1 VNIASPIRLVIT
13 ALVLTLLSPFSA
25 TAPAQ
30 ATETVLKTVTV
41 KGHDGALLN
50 GASVL
55 ITTYR
60 EDGSGDL
67 SFISG
72 TTNSQGVATIA
83 VPVGSSGNISVA
95 PSVSDLQNAIYADT
109 QGEISKFGPDSNEP
123 IEINLEKANIRFV
136 LKYSNG
142 TDAEKGM
149 IFILR
154 DTNNLFLGSGMI
166 ARAGAFGFALPSD
179 LTPGA
184 DYNVGY
190 ALYQEDVYENKSLF
204 SFQYGLRAAGA
215 AGSQTYKVFTDRL
228 FTTEI
233 VANSDG
239 VFPLV
244 VTTGNIVGQLK
255 DGNGNNLALPNGVR
269 GQVTIQKIN
278 SDGSL
283 DSNAQ
288 IFRGAGG
295 SHFIYPDGSFPGR
308 VLGNLA
314 GRYRVSV
321 TIQGSSTIPSFRSY
335 IYQNANG
342 EFSTA
347 EGSGYLP
354 TPFALNLTVPS
365 TPTLKIRSFLP
376 GTSTPDDSINIEYS
390 STGVGSDM
398 GSDDISTYPTGEAS
412 IFLPNGTYTFDV
424 SSSKSADNGYDKK
437 NVYTVVVSGGVTTS
451 VTLGS
456 TTISASSDG
465 FYNFE
470 GRSANLKLALSDSAT
485 GAAINDF
492 SSEIFLNSGGD
503 EFGDYVTSAGSNNG
517 LSRIII
523 EPGNYVLLINPHT
536 PGYSQQRFLLTVGS
550 DLVPSITGVTPAAGV
565 FTLPM
570 KIANA
575 KVQYRA
581 NGNPTSAGWVEFC
594 QGPSEYEFDSCEGS
608 GFGNLGR
615 AYKNLEPGNYYLIV
629 RPGSSEFAPKKY
641 NATVDSQG
649 VLTVAGSTL
658 VDGHW
663 QLTGQTPNVRFKVLH
678 PITGN
683 PVSSGWINIQ
693 KVASDGSYL
702 YSLLN
707 ADLSSSEPGLT
718 SSYVPD
724 GNYVVIVNPNSKG
737 DASVAGLASKRYV
750 MTVVSGV
757 ASISVG
763 GAAVA
768 KDGEK
773 WIVTLAN
780 ANLSIKLKT
789 PTGGVLTSSW
799 FDLCTD
805 TGNGPSQVGSCSGQ
819 GVNQDGE
826 GSLNVEPGN
835 YYLRVNP
842 GSSLPYAQKTY
853 AVSVASDG
861 TVTITDAVKIGDF
874 WHVAAAAPNFTGK
887 IRGPIGETLT
897 VANNQ
902 GFDLQLQKWDSD
914 RNYWGHVS
922 GQWRNSAD
930 FAFNVTAAGKYRLS
944 VNPRGFAQYTTT
956 ISDLFWVNGTG
967 QVATSET
974 GTYGLALSNFDIRVK
989 TPNFLIDFVDPRDN
1003 SLLSNGW
1010 ISAFSVDTLTN
1021 NQQWIGNGD
1030 ISSANPGKIGFN
1042 FADGTY
1048 RLEVNP
1054 SAARS
1059 GLTRKQYKVVVASNG
1074 TSVVVTGWK
1083 NNTEVTKTGSRFVI
1097 SAGKANITGRVTAPD
1112 GTPLGNVP
1120 NTYTQINVQKLNAGG
1135 NWDWTDNWYS
1145 TDGDGYFNVNVE
1157 DPGTYRLRVE
1167 PYGRQNVTVAFS
1179 DQFTVT
1185 NENAAT
1191 FELAINPLKLNAPDL
1206 LVSVYEGD
1214 SPTAVSNIGIEI
1226 RRNDQWFDWANTG
1239 QTGVGGISF
1248 VDAGNYQLVLHPN
1261 TQQTQNGF
1269 TRQTYDVVVT
1279 INSGVKTA
1287 TVTPKNGASKVGNL
1301 NKLKLGTAALS
1312 GRLLLPASGSN
1323 AVVANANVVPI
1334 TATGQELWQYSSNT
1348 SATGKWAIS
1357 LPAGTYKLQAR
1368 TPYGLGTYGNGEKLG
1383 TVTIAS
1389 DGTATLSGA
1398 LNGLDP
1404 LNLTLT
1410 LKDPTWRGTVL
1421 APGSSTDPIPFA
1433 SVCIVI
1439 TGNWNCSQANQ
1450 QGQWAISA
1458 PSDFTAFDT
1467 TAEFRIEDVQNR
1479 LYPTLTVRGASEVL
1493 AALGGTSSAD
1503 RIYRLP
1509 SANVQITVTAGG
1521 EPASG
1526 IWANLEEV
1534 NIGWLGANM
1543 TDASGV
1549 AKFYVDPSKLDGEL
1563 LRVRAE
1569 INGNP
1574 KYATGY
1580 ASSQLDF
1587 SGTGGEISRTLPL
1600 SVPNLR
1606 AILSEPSV
1614 GGVAGAAVPYS
1625 WVELLKENGQ
1635 GWDEWVSGT
1644 STDSQGQFS
1653 LFAPTINSAETKYIV
1668 RVNPPWNN
1676 SSTSSSRDYAV
1687 TVNSG
1692 GSVQSIVVRNKTS
1705 VVMQQ
1710 ANINGF
1716 DYWKLTLAAPTLSGS
1731 VLDSVG
1737 QPIANSWVSPY
1748 DQINQIWMS
1757 GVNSRSTGAFSMA
1770 LNDGMYRIEANVPWG
1785 VTNTARSAQCLV
1797 TLSGGAVISG
1807 GACVQPDKTVQLRL
1821 RAPNVTFTLK
1831 SGGEVV
1837 PYAHIGIGFGSWN
1850 TWAQSDVNG
1859 KVSLFVDSEAI
1870 ASANPGISGEVTPYL
1885 WIDPPWNANNKMVR
1899 WDCPIG
1905 ANKPICSQ
1913 LPLVTIGTAYA
1924 QSDLGDIQVLKPN
1937 TVLAVKVPGGSA
1949 SIGAGAWVTLVSF
1962 DQGSGANQT
1971 WAGANTDSSGNAYF
1985 YLDSST
1991 ATADTRWGVTINPPW
2006 DKRHL
2011 YSMKE
2016 FGTYQEHGDW
2026 THGLTWSELLTTA
2039 FAPATPNF
2047 AITVNRP
2054 TGGTPNRYGWV
2065 QLEEVDSNG
2074 NTISWKNGT
2083 SLDYLGRS
2091 SLLLAAGKIYR
2102 LTAYPNGGEGARTT
2116 CVIQT
2121 DTSTPIAFAKSDG
2134 LCDGN
2139 LSGSSLVLTLDQ
2151 GNVTGTVKDSAI
2163 PASPVAGA
2171 IVVAVANDSTTITTT
2186 TNENGR
2192 FGLDLDLTK
2201 SWRVTVIPSGTTLAN
2216 QTLTAEITTAGDI
2229 PTIFLANR

>member
-41 KGHDGALLN
+41 KGHDGALLS
-50 GASVL
+50 GAAVL
-55 ITTYR
+55 ITSYR
-60 EDGSGDL
+60 EDGNGDI

-83 VPVGSSGNISVA
+83 VPVGSSGDVSVA
-95 PSVSDLQNAIYADT
+95 PSVTDLQNAVSSDA
-109 QGEISKFGPDSNEP
+109 QGQGAFFGPDSNEP
-123 IEINLEKANIRFV
+123 IEINLERADIRFV
-136 LKYSNG
+136 LKNANG

-149 IFILR
+149 VFFLNGP
-154 DTNNLFLGSGMI
+154 DGNLGGGTL

-179 LTPGA
+179 LTPGTN
-184 DYNVGY
+184 YHVGY
-190 ALYQEDVYENKSLF
+190 ALYQNDVYENKSLF
-204 SFQYGLRAAGA
+204 SFRYGLRAAGA

-233 VANSDG
+233 DANSDG

-244 VTTGNIVGQLK
+244 VSTGNIVGQLK

-321 TIQGSSTIPSFRSY
+321 AIQGSSTIPAFRSY

-342 EFSTA
+342 EFSTT

-398 GSDDISTYPTGEAS
+398 GSDYISTYPTGEAS

-470 GRSANLKLALSDSAT
+470 GRSANLKLALSDSVT

-503 EFGDYVTSAGSNNG
+503 EFGDYITSAGSNNG

-523 EPGNYVLLINPHT
+523 EPGNYVLLINPHA

-608 GFGNLGR
+608 GFENLGR

-757 ASISVG
+757 VSISVG

-780 ANLSIKLKT
+780 ANLSVKLKT

-826 GSLNVEPGN
+826 GALNVEPGN

-902 GFDLQLQKWDSD
+902 GF
-914 RNYWGHVS
+914 
-922 GQWRNSAD
+922 A
-930 FAFNVTAAGKYRLS
+930 
-944 VNPRGFAQYTTT
+944 
-956 ISDLFWVNGTG
+956 
-967 QVATSET
+967 
-974 GTYGLALSNFDIRVK
+974 
-989 TPNFLIDFVDPRDN
+989 
-1003 SLLSNGW
+1003 
-1010 ISAFSVDTLTN
+1010 
-1021 NQQWIGNGD
+1021 
-1030 ISSANPGKIGFN
+1030 
-1042 FADGTY
+1042 
-1048 RLEVNP
+1048 
-1054 SAARS
+1054 
-1059 GLTRKQYKVVVASNG
+1059 
-1074 TSVVVTGWK
+1074 
-1083 NNTEVTKTGSRFVI
+1083 VTKM
-1097 SAGKANITGRVTAPD
+1097 
-1112 GTPLGNVP
+1112 
-1120 NTYTQINVQKLNAGG
+1120 
-1135 NWDWTDNWYS
+1135 
-1145 TDGDGYFNVNVE
+1145 
-1157 DPGTYRLRVE
+1157 
-1167 PYGRQNVTVAFS
+1167 
-1179 DQFTVT
+1179 
-1185 NENAAT
+1185 
-1191 FELAINPLKLNAPDL
+1191 
-1206 LVSVYEGD
+1206 
-1214 SPTAVSNIGIEI
+1214 
-1226 RRNDQWFDWANTG
+1226 
-1239 QTGVGGISF
+1239 
-1248 VDAGNYQLVLHPN
+1248 
-1261 TQQTQNGF
+1261 GF
-1269 TRQTYDVVVT
+1269 R
-1279 INSGVKTA
+1279 
-1287 TVTPKNGASKVGNL
+1287 
-1301 NKLKLGTAALS
+1301 
-1312 GRLLLPASGSN
+1312 
-1323 AVVANANVVPI
+1323 
-1334 TATGQELWQYSSNT
+1334 
-1348 SATGKWAIS
+1348 
-1357 LPAGTYKLQAR
+1357 
-1368 TPYGLGTYGNGEKLG
+1368 
-1383 TVTIAS
+1383 
-1389 DGTATLSGA
+1389 
-1398 LNGLDP
+1398 
-1404 LNLTLT
+1404 
-1410 LKDPTWRGTVL
+1410 
-1421 APGSSTDPIPFA
+1421 
-1433 SVCIVI
+1433 
-1439 TGNWNCSQANQ
+1439 
-1450 QGQWAISA
+1450 
-1458 PSDFTAFDT
+1458 
-1467 TAEFRIEDVQNR
+1467 
-1479 LYPTLTVRGASEVL
+1479 
-1493 AALGGTSSAD
+1493 
-1503 RIYRLP
+1503 
-1509 SANVQITVTAGG
+1509 
-1521 EPASG
+1521 
-1526 IWANLEEV
+1526 
-1534 NIGWLGANM
+1534 
-1543 TDASGV
+1543 
-1549 AKFYVDPSKLDGEL
+1549 
-1563 LRVRAE
+1563 
-1569 INGNP
+1569 
-1574 KYATGY
+1574 
-1580 ASSQLDF
+1580 
-1587 SGTGGEISRTLPL
+1587 
-1600 SVPNLR
+1600 
-1606 AILSEPSV
+1606 
-1614 GGVAGAAVPYS
+1614 
-1625 WVELLKENGQ
+1625 
-1635 GWDEWVSGT
+1635 
-1644 STDSQGQFS
+1644 
-1653 LFAPTINSAETKYIV
+1653 
-1668 RVNPPWNN
+1668 
-1676 SSTSSSRDYAV
+1676 
-1687 TVNSG
+1687 
-1692 GSVQSIVVRNKTS
+1692 
-1705 VVMQQ
+1705 
-1710 ANINGF
+1710 
-1716 DYWKLTLAAPTLSGS
+1716 
-1731 VLDSVG
+1731 
-1737 QPIANSWVSPY
+1737 
-1748 DQINQIWMS
+1748 
-1757 GVNSRSTGAFSMA
+1757 
-1770 LNDGMYRIEANVPWG
+1770 
-1785 VTNTARSAQCLV
+1785 
-1797 TLSGGAVISG
+1797 
-1807 GACVQPDKTVQLRL
+1807 
-1821 RAPNVTFTLK
+1821 
-1831 SGGEVV
+1831 
-1837 PYAHIGIGFGSWN
+1837 
-1850 TWAQSDVNG
+1850 
-1859 KVSLFVDSEAI
+1859 
-1870 ASANPGISGEVTPYL
+1870 
-1885 WIDPPWNANNKMVR
+1885 
-1899 WDCPIG
+1899 
-1905 ANKPICSQ
+1905 
-1913 LPLVTIGTAYA
+1913 
-1924 QSDLGDIQVLKPN
+1924 
-1937 TVLAVKVPGGSA
+1937 
-1949 SIGAGAWVTLVSF
+1949 
-1962 DQGSGANQT
+1962 
-1971 WAGANTDSSGNAYF
+1971 
-1985 YLDSST
+1985 
-1991 ATADTRWGVTINPPW
+1991 
-2006 DKRHL
+2006 
-2011 YSMKE
+2011 
-2016 FGTYQEHGDW
+2016 
-2026 THGLTWSELLTTA
+2026 
-2039 FAPATPNF
+2039 
-2047 AITVNRP
+2047 
-2054 TGGTPNRYGWV
+2054 
-2065 QLEEVDSNG
+2065 
-2074 NTISWKNGT
+2074 
-2083 SLDYLGRS
+2083 
-2091 SLLLAAGKIYR
+2091 
-2102 LTAYPNGGEGARTT
+2102 
-2116 CVIQT
+2116 
-2121 DTSTPIAFAKSDG
+2121 
-2134 LCDGN
+2134 
-2139 LSGSSLVLTLDQ
+2139 
-2151 GNVTGTVKDSAI
+2151 
-2163 PASPVAGA
+2163 
-2171 IVVAVANDSTTITTT
+2171 
-2186 TNENGR
+2186 
-2192 FGLDLDLTK
+2192 
-2201 SWRVTVIPSGTTLAN
+2201 
-2216 QTLTAEITTAGDI
+2216 
-2229 PTIFLANR
+2229 